1 MSKLEGSQQSFWKTE
16 AGQVHYSKLTDDV
29 KVDTAVIG
37 GGISGTLTAYLLA
50 KAGQS
55 VAIVEAR
62 EFSAGSTGGTTAKL
76 SSQHQLI
83 YHEMLERDGLKTAR
97 QFYDVNEEG
106 RKLIESIIKEHDID
120 CDFSEEDAYV
130 FTQDGSYTE
139 DLQVEA
145 QAYDEIGIDG
155 GMTNSIPIDFDVDS
169 ALVMRKQAQFQPVK
183 FIHGLLKVIEE
194 LGGKVVQ
201 HTRYMD
207 KEYHDDHLVLT
218 TDTPYKITCKQAVLA
233 TLFPVED
240 PHSFYS
246 NTMEPM
252 SSHLTAF
259 ESDKPFGTGMY
270 ISQDEPKRTFR
281 GAYDGDQPILI
292 VGGNTHRTGNKKSTL
307 DHYEAIRQFT
317 KAEFGLTKMLAYW
330 SEHDMVTPDRR
341 PFIGPIE
348 EGDNKMFVMTGYSK
362 WGLAVA
368 GTAAQL
374 ITDLIE
380 GNENSYK
387 EFLSPHRDL
396 PKKEKKKDQPSIAEQ
411 ANQLQKGEAKRFELN
426 EVASGMYKDKT
437 GDIHYVDLA
446 CTHLGCEVK
455 WNDGDE
461 TWDCPCHGSVFD
473 GTGKVIAGPAKDPL
487 KQIDPS

>member
-1 MSKLEGSQQSFWKTE
+1 MSRLEGSQQSFWKTE
-16 AGQVHYSKLTDDV
+16 AGPVHYAKLSKDLE
-29 KVDTAVIG
+29 VDTAVIG
-37 GGISGTLTAYLLA
+37 GGISGALTAYLLA
-50 KAGQS
+50 KAGRS

-62 EFSAGSTGGTTAKL
+62 DFSAGSTGGTTAKL

-83 YHEMLERDGLKTAR
+83 YHEMLQRDGLDVAR
-97 QFYDVNEEG
+97 KFYDANEEG
-106 RKLIESIIKEHDID
+106 RKLIESISKEHNID
-120 CDFSEEDAYV
+120 CDFTEEDAYV
-130 FTQDGSYTE
+130 FTQDGSHTE
-139 DLQVEA
+139 SLKAEA

-155 GMTNSIPIDFDVDS
+155 GMTNSIPIDFDVSS

-183 FIHGLLKVIEE
+183 FIHGLLKAIEE
-194 LGGKVVQ
+194 LGGKIIQ

-207 KEYHDDHLVLT
+207 KEEHDDYLVLT
-218 TDTPYKITCKQAVLA
+218 TNTPYKITCKQVVLA

-259 ESDKPFGTGMY
+259 ESDQPFGTGVY
-270 ISQDEPKRTFR
+270 IGQDEPRRTFR

-292 VGGNTHRTGNKKSTL
+292 VGGNTHRTGNKSSTI

-348 EGDNKMFVMTGYSK
+348 EGNDKMFVMTGYNK

-374 ITDLIE
+374 ICDLIE
-380 GNENSYK
+380 GKENSYA
-387 EFLSPHRDL
+387 EFLSPQRDL
-396 PKKEKKKDQPSIAEQ
+396 PKKEEKEDQPSILEQ
-411 ANQLQKGEAKRFELN
+411 AKQLSKGEAKRFEIN
-426 EVASGMYKDKT
+426 EEASGMYRDHT
-437 GDIHYVDLA
+437 GDIHYVNLT

-461 TWDCPCHGSVFD
+461 TWDCPCHGSIFD

-487 KQIDPS
+487 KQIDVS